1 MQDLKQKTVRGGFAK
16 LCAQA
21 ATLALRLGSLVVL
34 ARLLNPEDFGLVAMV
49 TAVTGVLNLFRD
61 FGLSTVTVQRTT
73 LTEDQISTL
82 FWINLLIGSVLT
94 CIVLASA
101 PFIAAFYSEPRLLWI
116 TVALAVSFLFNAA
129 GVQHL
134 AIVQRQMRFATLAA
148 IEILSL
154 LVSVAV
160 GVGMAV
166 LGFGYWALVGMAVSS
181 PLAYSILAW
190 LAAKWTPGRPRRR
203 IGILAMVR
211 FGGTVTLNG
220 LVVYVAYN
228 FEKVLLGRFWGADAL
243 GIYGRA
249 YQLINISTDSLNS
262 ATGQVALSALSRIK
276 DDPDRLKNYF
286 LKGYSLVVA
295 LTLPITITC
304 LLFADD
310 LILIVLGSKWSE
322 VTPIFRLLAPTT
334 LVYALINPFSW
345 LLFALGLV
353 GRSLKIAL
361 VLAPLVIAGY
371 VAGLPY
377 GPQGVAL
384 AYSTV
389 LALWVIPHLAWC
401 VHGTNISLK
410 DIMVVLSRPV
420 LSVIVAGML
429 AWGVI
434 AFCGDSFS
442 HLARLVLGSTVL
454 LTAYI
459 GLLFYVMKQKALY
472 LGLVSDLFKAP
483 APERG
488 RGVGMT

>member
-1 MQDLKQKTVRGGFAK
+1 MSPI
-16 LCAQA
+16 
-21 ATLALRLGSLVVL
+21 TLRRCYWDV
-34 ARLLNPEDFGLVAMV
+34 FG
-49 TAVTGVLNLFRD
+49 
-61 FGLSTVTVQRTT
+61 
-73 LTEDQISTL
+73 
-82 FWINLLIGSVLT
+82 
-94 CIVLASA
+94 
-101 PFIAAFYSEPRLLWI
+101 
-116 TVALAVSFLFNAA
+116 
-129 GVQHL
+129 
-134 AIVQRQMRFATLAA
+134 
-148 IEILSL
+148 
-154 LVSVAV
+154 
-160 GVGMAV
+160 
-166 LGFGYWALVGMAVSS
+166 
-181 PLAYSILAW
+181 
-190 LAAKWTPGRPRRR
+190 
-203 IGILAMVR
+203 
-211 FGGTVTLNG
+211 
-220 LVVYVAYN
+220 
-228 FEKVLLGRFWGADAL
+228 GADAL

-442 HLARLVLGSTVL
+442 HLAKTSSRVDGSSDCLHRPAL
-454 LTAYI
+454 LRHEAE
-459 GLLFYVMKQKALY
+459 
-472 LGLVSDLFKAP
+472 GLVSGPRIGSSSRRRRQSGAVVL
-483 APERG
+483 G
-488 RGVGMT
+488 

>member
-1 MQDLKQKTVRGGFAK
+1 MKDLRQKTVRGAFAK

-21 ATLALRLGSLVVL
+21 ATLGVRLGSLVVL
-34 ARLLNPEDFGLVAMV
+34 ARLLTPEDFGLVAMV
-49 TAVTGVLNLFRD
+49 TAVTGVLNLLRD
-61 FGLSTVTVQRTT
+61 FGLSTAAVQRTT
-73 LTEDQISTL
+73 VTDDQLSTL

-94 CIVLASA
+94 CITLASA
-101 PFIAAFYSEPRLLWI
+101 PLIAYFYSEPRLLWI
-116 TVALAVSFLFNAA
+116 AAALAVSFLFNAA

-148 IEILSL
+148 IEISSL
-154 LVSVAV
+154 VVSVAV

-166 LGFGYWALVGMAVSS
+166 RGWGYWALVGMTVST

-190 LAAKWTPGRPRRR
+190 LTAKWIPGRPRRR
-203 IGILAMVR
+203 VGILSMMR
-211 FGGTVTLNG
+211 FGGTITLNG
-220 LVVYVAYN
+220 LLVYVAYN
-228 FEKVLLGRFWGADAL
+228 LEKVLLGRFWGADAL

-249 YQLINISTDSLNS
+249 YQLVNISTDSLNS
-262 ATGQVALSALSRIK
+262 AIGQVALSALSRIK
-276 DDPDRLKNYF
+276 DEPDRLKSYF
-286 LKGYSLVVA
+286 LKGYSLFVA

-310 LILIVLGSKWSE
+310 LILLVLGSKWSE

-361 VLAPLVIAGY
+361 VLCPLVIAGY
-371 VAGLPY
+371 VAGLPF
-377 GPQGVAL
+377 GPQGVAF

-429 AWGVI
+429 AWAVI
-434 AFCGDSFS
+434 ASCGESLD
-442 HLARLVLGSTVL
+442 HLSRLVLGTSVL
-454 LTAYI
+454 LITYI
-459 GLLFYVMKQKALY
+459 GMLFYIMKQKAWY
-472 LGLVSDLFKAP
+472 LGLISDLFKAR
-483 APERG
+483 AP
-488 RGVGMT
+488 